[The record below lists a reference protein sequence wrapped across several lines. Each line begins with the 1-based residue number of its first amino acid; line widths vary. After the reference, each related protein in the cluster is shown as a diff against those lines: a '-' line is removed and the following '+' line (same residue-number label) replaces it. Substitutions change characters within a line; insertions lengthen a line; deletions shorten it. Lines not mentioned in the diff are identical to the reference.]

1 MMRSAATLAV
11 LVLMASSAFAVGDQ
25 GPNMLGFYFDPDG
38 TVWFDADESA
48 VARDI
53 YLVLT
58 NPTVGE
64 IVGWEAAYDVYGS
77 ADLVDSEVFYA
88 GVNSAEGTAFEVVY
102 PSPVPCDGPTVLASI
117 TVIAWDSSA
126 SCIMLYGVDAPSV
139 PGDLPVLYL
148 DGGVFLQAATCVFAG
163 SQASAQYNG
172 DIPVIGSPWAC
183 EQITPVSGVSWSALK
198 GLLR

>member
-1 MMRSAATLAV
+1 MKRSAVALAV
-11 LVLMASSAFAVGDQ
+11 LVLVASSAFAVGDQ
-25 GPNMLGFYFDPDG
+25 GPNMLGFYFDTDA
-38 TVWFDADESA
+38 TVWFDVDESV

-77 ADLVDSEVFYA
+77 ADLVDSEVFHA
-88 GVNSAEGTAFEVVY
+88 GVNSAGGTAFEVVY
-102 PSPVPCDGPTVLASI
+102 PSPLPCDGPTVLASI
-117 TVIAWDSSA
+117 TVIAWDNSEN
-126 SCIMLYGVDAPSV
+126 CIMLFGVDAPSV

-148 DGGVFLQAATCVFAG
+148 EGGAFLQAETCVFEG

-172 DIPVIGSPWAC
+172 DGPVIGSPWPC
-183 EQITPVSGVSWSALK
+183 EQVTPVSGVSWSALK
-198 GLLR
+198 GLFR